1 MAAVGFAPGTVSQ
14 AALAAA
20 YTPGDVTN
28 QAWQNGSTI
37 TPPNVSLAQQVSS
50 TAHSVPIWGVVAVA
64 LLLAFLEL
72 RRKRLMGGH

>member
-1 MAAVGFAPGTVSQ
+1 VAASGFRPGTVTQ
-14 AALAAA
+14 TALASA

-37 TPPNVSLAQQVSS
+37 SPPNVALGQATS
-50 TAHSVPIWGVVAVA
+50 TAHSVPIWGVVVVA

-72 RRKRLMGGH
+72 RRKRLIGGR